1 MKFTMVIH
9 PVIRIISFLVLA
21 AFVAFGGLNEILT
34 GFLLVLVIMLLK
46 RLQSMELSLRIIKR
60 MKWLFLSIL
69 VIYFWFTPGE
79 SIIGNSAAYLPTI
92 QGVHLGILR
101 VLSLILIIFA
111 LNYFVS
117 AIARN
122 RLVEAIIWLLNPL
135 SRVGFDCRALAIRIA
150 LVLELIPRVQQ
161 IVLDLKQTYKAE
173 SLDEADKD
181 THTKWHHSLSSRIA
195 AISRMIELLFEKV
208 VSEALNMRSE
218 SISISL
224 MSAPPLLQWGLP
236 ATLVLIFWC
245 SKQV

>member
-1 MKFTMVIH
+1 MVIH

-34 GFLLVLVIMLLK
+34 GFLLVFVIMLIK
-46 RLQSMELSLRIIKR
+46 RLQSMEVSLRIIKR

-69 VIYFWFTPGE
+69 VIYFWFTPGK
-79 SIIGNSAAYLPTI
+79 SIIGNSVPYLPTI
-92 QGVHLGILR
+92 QGVQMGILR

-135 SRVGFDCRALAIRIA
+135 SRIGFDCRALAIRIA

-173 SLDEADKD
+173 SSVVINKEQL
-181 THTKWHHSLSSRIA
+181 KWHHVVSSRIT
-195 AISRMIELLFEKV
+195 AISRMIELLFENV
-208 VSEALNMRSE
+208 VSEALHMRSE

-224 MSAPPLLQWGLP
+224 MSAPPLLQWSLP
-236 ATLVLIFWC
+236 IAVLILFWGA
-245 SKQV
+245 KLI